1 MQFIDLI
8 DKKAEGEE
16 LNAEEISFMIR
27 SYTAGDIPDYQ
38 MASMCM
44 AIRLK
49 GMNARESADLTLAMM
64 NSGDVVDLSDLPGVK
79 LDKHSTGGVGDTTTL
94 VIAPLVAAC
103 GGTVA
108 KMSGRGLGHTGGTLD
123 KLESIPGT
131 QVEIP
136 MERFRE
142 IVRENGVSVI
152 GQSANLVPA
161 DKKMYAL
168 RDVTATVR
176 SIPLIA
182 SSIMSKKLASGADVI
197 VLDVKT
203 GSGAFMRTLDEAKEL
218 AGLMVDIGTMCG
230 RKVRAAI
237 TDMNQPL
244 GMSVGNALEVQEAVD
259 LLSGRL
265 PETDPLYEVCMKLGA
280 SMLDLAGIAENE
292 ADARRMLK
300 EKIENG
306 EGLARLRRMV
316 ELQGGD
322 ASYLTPE
329 RMEELVAVK
338 RRVPVC
344 ADSDGYV
351 VSMQAEDIGE
361 TARLLGAGRLKK
373 DDPIDPAVGLVMN
386 VRCGAKVAAG
396 DPLAVLYVNDE
407 TNLKEAIRLLKAS
420 IRIEPDYREPA
431 PMIYGVIG

>member
-1 MQFIDLI
+1 
-8 DKKAEGEE
+8 
-16 LNAEEISFMIR
+16 
-27 SYTAGDIPDYQ
+27 
-38 MASMCM
+38 
-44 AIRLK
+44 
-49 GMNARESADLTLAMM
+49 
-64 NSGDVVDLSDLPGVK
+64 
-79 LDKHSTGGVGDTTTL
+79 
-94 VIAPLVAAC
+94 
-103 GGTVA
+103 
-108 KMSGRGLGHTGGTLD
+108 
-123 KLESIPGT
+123 
-131 QVEIP
+131 
-136 MERFRE
+136 
-142 IVRENGVSVI
+142 
-152 GQSANLVPA
+152 
-161 DKKMYAL
+161 
-168 RDVTATVR
+168 
-176 SIPLIA
+176 
-182 SSIMSKKLASGADVI
+182 
-197 VLDVKT
+197 
-203 GSGAFMRTLDEAKEL
+203 
-218 AGLMVDIGTMCG
+218 
-230 RKVRAAI
+230 
-237 TDMNQPL
+237 
-244 GMSVGNALEVQEAVD
+244 
-259 LLSGRL
+259 
-265 PETDPLYEVCMKLGA
+265 
-280 SMLDLAGIAENE
+280 
-292 ADARRMLK
+292 MLK

-306 EGLARLRRMV
+306 EGLARLRRMI